1 MKRLVLVIA
10 VIGVAAAAFA
20 AWGAAAP
27 WSVSTPDKV
36 TAASKLPAL
45 PAEVK
50 ERKRWKIGVK
60 CDFPPFGYI
69 GANGKKGGYDVDVAR
84 RFAQIAFG
92 KSTRVS
98 MECVTTPSR
107 IPALMSKRVDI
118 IISTLT
124 YTLARDQQIDFSLP
138 YYDATGRLLVRNDT
152 NIANLAALAGKTV
165 VTTRGSIYDS
175 WIRNCFRDTRLL
187 VLDSTTSATLALKD
201 RRADT
206 FMFDDAL
213 LLGIAAND
221 SQLKLTSQ
229 KFLNLPWG
237 IGIRQGETEMK
248 AWVDA
253 AIRLM
258 KKNDEFATILKK
270 NAPRRYWKEFLTN
283 VPRPKGKPI
292 VYPTVSDSSKICP

>member
-1 MKRLVLVIA
+1 MRRFLLVMA

-20 AWGAAAP
+20 AWGAASP
-27 WSVSTPDKV
+27 WSGASRE
-36 TAASKLPAL
+36 AATMADKLPPL
-45 PAEVK
+45 PAEVRS
-50 ERKRWKIGVK
+50 RKRWKIGVK

-69 GANGKKGGYDVDVAR
+69 GANGKKGGYDVDVAK

-107 IPALMSKRVDI
+107 IPALMSERVDI

-124 YTLARDQQIDFSLP
+124 YTAQRDEQIDFSPP

-152 NIANLAALAGKTV
+152 SIQNLGALSGKTV
-165 VTTRGSIYDS
+165 VTTRGSIYDR
-175 WIRNCFRDTRLL
+175 WVRNCFKNSNLL

-221 SQLKLTSQ
+221 PQLKLTTQ

-237 IGIRQGETEMK
+237 IGIRQGDADMK

-253 AIRLM
+253 AVRLM
-258 KKNDEFATILKK
+258 TKNDEFAKILKK
-270 NAPRRYWKEFLTN
+270 NVPRRFWKEFLSN
-283 VPRPKGKPI
+283 VPRPKGKKI
-292 VYPTVSDSSKICP
+292 VYPSVSDPAALCP

>member
-27 WSVSTPDKV
+27 WSVSTPDKA

-92 KSTRVS
+92 KSNRVS

>member
-27 WSVSTPDKV
+27 WSVSTPDKA

-237 IGIRQGETEMK
+237 IGIWQGETEMK

>member
-10 VIGVAAAAFA
+10 FIGVAAAAFA

-27 WSVSTPDKV
+27 WSVSTPDQA

-45 PAEVK
+45 PAEVR

-124 YTLARDQQIDFSLP
+124 YTLARDQQIDFSIP

-152 NIANLAALAGKTV
+152 NIANLGALAGKTV

-175 WIRNCFRDTRLL
+175 WIRNCFNDTRLL

-270 NAPRRYWKEFLTN
+270 NAPRRFWKEFLTN

-292 VYPTVSDSSKICP
+292 VYPTVSDPSKVCP

>member
-1 MKRLVLVIA
+1 MKRLLLVIA
-10 VIGVAAAAFA
+10 AIGVAAAAFA

-27 WSVSTPDKV
+27 WSVSTPDKA
-36 TAASKLPAL
+36 TAATKLPAL

-50 ERKRWKIGVK
+50 QRKRWKIGVK

-69 GANGKKGGYDVDVAR
+69 GADGKKGGYDVDVAR
-84 RFAQIAFG
+84 RFATLAFG
-92 KSTRVS
+92 KANRVS

-124 YTLARDQQIDFSLP
+124 YTLARDQQIDFSIP

-152 NIANLAALAGKTV
+152 NIANLGALAGKTV

-175 WIRNCFRDTRLL
+175 WIRNCFSDTKLL

-221 SQLKLTSQ
+221 PQLKLTSQ
-229 KFLNLPWG
+229 
-237 IGIRQGETEMK
+237 
-248 AWVDA
+248 
-253 AIRLM
+253 
-258 KKNDEFATILKK
+258 TILKK
-270 NAPRRYWKEFLTN
+270 NAPRRFWKEFLTN
-283 VPRPKGKPI
+283 VPRPKGKAI
-292 VYPTVSDSSKICP
+292 VYPTVSDPSKLCP

>member
-1 MKRLVLVIA
+1 MKRLVLVLA
-10 VIGVAAAAFA
+10 VLGVAAAAFA
-20 AWGAAAP
+20 ALGAAAP
-27 WSVSTPDKV
+27 WSGAGKE
-36 TAASKLPAL
+36 AASAAEALPPL

-69 GANGKKGGYDVDVAR
+69 GADGKKGGYDVDVAK

-107 IPALMSKRVDI
+107 IPALMSERVDI

-124 YTLARDQQIDFSLP
+124 YTQERDRQIDFSLP

-152 NIANLAALAGKTV
+152 NIANLSALSGKTV
-165 VTTRGSIYDS
+165 VTTRGSIYDR
-175 WIRNCFRDTRLL
+175 WVRNCFRNTQLV

-221 SQLKLTSQ
+221 PQLKLTTQ

-248 AWVDA
+248 RWVDA

-258 KKNDEFATILKK
+258 TRRDEFAAILRK
-270 NAPRRYWKEFLTN
+270 NAPRRFWKEFLAN
-283 VPRPKGKPI
+283 VPRPTGKRI
-292 VYPTVSDSSKICP
+292 VYPTVSDPGALCP

>member
-1 MKRLVLVIA
+1 MRRFLLVIA

-20 AWGAAAP
+20 AWGAASP
-27 WSVSTPDKV
+27 WSGSSRE
-36 TAASKLPAL
+36 AATMADKLPAL

-50 ERKRWKIGVK
+50 ARKRWKIGVK

-69 GANGKKGGYDVDVAR
+69 GANGRKGGYDVDVAR

-107 IPALMSKRVDI
+107 IPALMSERVDI

-124 YTLARDQQIDFSLP
+124 YTAQRDEQIDFSLP

-152 NIANLAALAGKTV
+152 NIGSLGALSGKTV
-165 VTTRGSIYDS
+165 VTTRGSIYDR
-175 WIRNCFRDTRLL
+175 WVRNCFKNSNLL

-221 SQLKLTSQ
+221 ANLKLTTQ

-237 IGIRQGETEMK
+237 IGIRQGDTDMK
-248 AWVDA
+248 RWVDA

-258 KKNDEFATILKK
+258 TKNDEFATILKK
-270 NAPRRYWKEFLTN
+270 NAPRRFWKEFLTN
-283 VPRPKGKPI
+283 VPRPQGKRI
-292 VYPTVSDSSKICP
+292 TYPTVSDPAALCP

>member
-10 VIGVAAAAFA
+10 VIGVTAAAFA

-27 WSVSTPDKV
+27 WSVSAPDKV
-36 TAASKLPAL
+36 TTASKLPPL

-69 GANGKKGGYDVDVAR
+69 GANGRKGGYDVDVAR

-92 KSTRVS
+92 KSNRVS

-107 IPALMSKRVDI
+107 IPALMSERVDI

-124 YTLARDQQIDFSLP
+124 YTAQRDEQIDFSLP
-138 YYDATGRLLVRNDT
+138 YYDATGRLMVRNDT
-152 NIANLAALAGKTV
+152 NIPNLSALSGKTV
-165 VTTRGSIYDS
+165 VTTRGSIYDR
-175 WIRNCFRDTRLL
+175 WVRNCFRNSQLL

-237 IGIRQGETEMK
+237 IGIRQGETDMK
-248 AWVDA
+248 RWVDA

-258 KKNDEFATILKK
+258 TKNDEFATILKK
-270 NAPRRYWKEFLTN
+270 NAPRRFWKEFLAN
-283 VPRPKGKPI
+283 VPRPKGKRI
-292 VYPTVSDSSKICP
+292 VYPQASDPAALCP

>member
-1 MKRLVLVIA
+1 MRRFLLVIA
-10 VIGVAAAAFA
+10 VIGVAGAAFA

-27 WSVSTPDKV
+27 WNGANRE
-36 TAASKLPAL
+36 AASMADKLPAL

-50 ERKRWKIGVK
+50 GRKRWKIGVK

-69 GANGKKGGYDVDVAR
+69 GADGKKGGYDVDVAR
-84 RFAQIAFG
+84 RFATLAFG

-98 MECVTTPSR
+98 LECVTTPSR
-107 IPALMSKRVDI
+107 IPALMSERVDI

-124 YTLARDQQIDFSLP
+124 YTAQRDEQIDFSPP

-152 NIANLAALAGKTV
+152 QIANLGALSGKTV
-165 VTTRGSIYDS
+165 VTTRGSIYDR
-175 WIRNCFRDTRLL
+175 WVRNCFKNTNLL

-221 SQLKLTSQ
+221 SQLKLTTQ

-237 IGIRQGETEMK
+237 IGIRQGDTDMK

-253 AIRLM
+253 AVRLM
-258 KKNDEFATILKK
+258 TKNDEFATILKK
-270 NAPRRYWKEFLTN
+270 NAPRRFWKEFLTN
-283 VPRPKGKPI
+283 VPRPNGKKI
-292 VYPTVSDSSKICP
+292 VYPSVSDPAALCP

>member
-1 MKRLVLVIA
+1 MKRLLLVIA
-10 VIGVAAAAFA
+10 VVGVAAAALA

-27 WSVSTPDKV
+27 WSGASRE
-36 TAASKLPAL
+36 AATMADKLPPL

-50 ERKRWKIGVK
+50 SRKRWKIGVK

-69 GANGKKGGYDVDVAR
+69 GANGKKGGYDVDVAK

-107 IPALMSKRVDI
+107 IPALMSERVDI

-124 YTLARDQQIDFSLP
+124 YTAQRDEQIDFSPP

-152 NIANLAALAGKTV
+152 SIPNLGALSGKTV
-165 VTTRGSIYDS
+165 VTTRGSIYDR
-175 WIRNCFRDTRLL
+175 WVRNCFKGSNLL
-187 VLDSTTSATLALKD
+187 VLDSTTSSTLALKD

-221 SQLKLTSQ
+221 SQLKLTTQ

-237 IGIRQGETEMK
+237 IGIRQGDADMK

-253 AIRLM
+253 AVRLM
-258 KKNDEFATILKK
+258 TKNDEFAAILKK
-270 NAPRRYWKEFLTN
+270 NVPRRFWKEFLAN
-283 VPRPKGKPI
+283 VPRPKGKKI
-292 VYPTVSDSSKICP
+292 VYPSVSDPAALCP

>member
-1 MKRLVLVIA
+1 MRRLVLALA
-10 VIGVAAAAFA
+10 VAGIAAASFA

-27 WSVSTPDKV
+27 WSGASNEAA
-36 TAASKLPAL
+36 TAADALPPL
-45 PAEVK
+45 PAEVR

-69 GANGKKGGYDVDVAR
+69 GADGKKGGYDVDVAK

-107 IPALMSKRVDI
+107 IPALMSERVDI

-124 YTLARDQQIDFSLP
+124 YTQERDRQIDFSLP

-152 NIANLAALAGKTV
+152 NIANLSALSGKTV
-165 VTTRGSIYDS
+165 VTTRGSIYDR
-175 WIRNCFRDTRLL
+175 WVRNCFRNTQLL

-213 LLGIAAND
+213 VLGIAAND
-221 SQLKLTSQ
+221 PSLKLTTQ

-237 IGIRQGETEMK
+237 IGIRQGETDMK
-248 AWVDA
+248 RWVDA

-258 KKNDEFATILKK
+258 TRRDEFAAILRK
-270 NAPRRYWKEFLTN
+270 NAPRRFWKEFLTN
-283 VPRPKGKPI
+283 VPRPKGKRI
-292 VYPTVSDSSKICP
+292 VYPSVSDPGALCP

>member
-1 MKRLVLVIA
+1 MKRLLLVIA
-10 VIGVAAAAFA
+10 VIGVTAAAFA

-27 WSVSTPDKV
+27 WSVSAPDKV
-36 TAASKLPAL
+36 TMADKLPPL
-45 PAEVK
+45 PAEVR

-69 GANGKKGGYDVDVAR
+69 GADGKKGGYDVDVAK

-107 IPALMSKRVDI
+107 IPALMSERVDI

-124 YTLARDQQIDFSLP
+124 YTQQRDEQIDFSIP

-152 NIANLAALAGKTV
+152 NIANLSALSGKTV
-165 VTTRGSIYDS
+165 VTTRGSIYDR
-175 WIRNCFRDTRLL
+175 WVRNCFRNTNLL
-187 VLDSTTSATLALKD
+187 VLDSTTSSTLALKD

-221 SQLKLTSQ
+221 PQLKLTTQ

-237 IGIRQGETEMK
+237 IGIRQGETDMK
-248 AWVDA
+248 RWVDA

-258 KKNDEFATILKK
+258 TKNDEFATILKK
-270 NAPRRYWKEFLTN
+270 NAPRRFWKEFLTN
-283 VPRPKGKPI
+283 VPRPTGKRI
-292 VYPTVSDSSKICP
+292 VYPQASDPAALCP

>member
-1 MKRLVLVIA
+1 MKRLLLVIA

-27 WSVSTPDKV
+27 WSVSAPDKV
-36 TAASKLPAL
+36 TTATKLPPL

-50 ERKRWKIGVK
+50 ARKRWKIGVK

-69 GANGKKGGYDVDVAR
+69 GANGKKGGYDVDVAK

-107 IPALMSKRVDI
+107 IPALMSERVDI

-124 YTLARDQQIDFSLP
+124 YTAQRDEQIDFSLP
-138 YYDATGRLLVRNDT
+138 YYDATGRLMVRNDT
-152 NIANLAALAGKTV
+152 NIANLSALAGKTV
-165 VTTRGSIYDS
+165 VTTRGSIYDR
-175 WIRNCFRDTRLL
+175 WVRNCFKNSNLL

-237 IGIRQGETEMK
+237 IGIRQGETQMK
-248 AWVDA
+248 RWVDA

-258 KKNDEFATILKK
+258 TKNDEFAAILRK
-270 NAPRRYWKEFLTN
+270 NVPRRFWNEFLTN
-283 VPRPKGKPI
+283 VPRPKGKRI
-292 VYPTVSDSSKICP
+292 VYPTVSDPAALCP

>member
-10 VIGVAAAAFA
+10 VIGVTAAAFA

-27 WSVSTPDKV
+27 WSVSAPDKV
-36 TAASKLPAL
+36 TTASKLPPL

-69 GANGKKGGYDVDVAR
+69 GANGRKGGYDVDVAR

-92 KSTRVS
+92 KSNRVS

-107 IPALMSKRVDI
+107 IPALMSERVDI

-124 YTLARDQQIDFSLP
+124 YTAQRDEQIDFSLP
-138 YYDATGRLLVRNDT
+138 YYDATGRLMVRNDT
-152 NIANLAALAGKTV
+152 NIPNLSALSGKTV
-165 VTTRGSIYDS
+165 VTTRGSIYDR
-175 WIRNCFRDTRLL
+175 WVRNCFRNSQLL

-248 AWVDA
+248 RWVDA

-258 KKNDEFATILKK
+258 TKNDEFATILKK
-270 NAPRRYWKEFLTN
+270 NAPRRFWKEFLAN
-283 VPRPKGKPI
+283 VPRPKGKRI
-292 VYPTVSDSSKICP
+292 VYPQASDPAALCP

>member
-1 MKRLVLVIA
+1 MKRFMLVIA

-27 WSVSTPDKV
+27 WSGEARE
-36 TAASKLPAL
+36 TASMADKLPPL
-45 PAEVK
+45 PADVK
-50 ERKRWKIGVK
+50 ARKRWKIGVK

-69 GANGKKGGYDVDVAR
+69 GADGKKGGYDVDVAK

-107 IPALMSKRVDI
+107 IPALMSERVDI

-124 YTLARDQQIDFSLP
+124 YTTQRDEQIDFSLP
-138 YYDATGRLLVRNDT
+138 YYDATGRLMVRNDT
-152 NIANLAALAGKTV
+152 NIANLAALSGKTI
-165 VTTRGSIYDS
+165 VTTRGSIYDR
-175 WIRNCFRDTRLL
+175 WVRNCFKSSNLL
-187 VLDSTTSATLALKD
+187 VLDSTTSSTLALKD

-221 SQLKLTSQ
+221 SQLKLTTQ
-229 KFLNLPWG
+229 KFLKLPWG
-237 IGIRQGETEMK
+237 IGIRQGETDMK
-248 AWVDA
+248 RWVDA

-258 KKNDEFATILKK
+258 TKNDEFATILKK
-270 NAPRRYWKEFLTN
+270 NAPRRYWKEFLAN
-283 VPRPKGKPI
+283 VPRPKGKKI
-292 VYPTVSDSSKICP
+292 VYPTVSDPAALCP

>member
-1 MKRLVLVIA
+1 MRRLLLVIA

-20 AWGAAAP
+20 ALGVAAP
-27 WSVSTPDKV
+27 WNGSSQE
-36 TAASKLPAL
+36 AATMADKLPPL
-45 PAEVK
+45 PAEVRS
-50 ERKRWKIGVK
+50 RKRWKIGVK

-69 GANGKKGGYDVDVAR
+69 AASGRKGGYDVDVAR
-84 RFAQIAFG
+84 RFAQLAFG

-107 IPALMSKRVDI
+107 IPALMSERVDI

-124 YTLARDQQIDFSLP
+124 YTAQRDEQIDFSPP

-152 NIANLAALAGKTV
+152 SIQNLGALSGKTV
-165 VTTRGSIYDS
+165 VTTRGSIYDR
-175 WIRNCFRDTRLL
+175 WVRNCFKNSNLL

-221 SQLKLTSQ
+221 PGLKLTTQ

-237 IGIRQGETEMK
+237 IGIRQGDTDMK

-253 AIRLM
+253 AVRLM
-258 KKNDEFATILKK
+258 TKNDEFATILKK
-270 NAPRRYWKEFLTN
+270 NVPRRFWKEFLAN
-283 VPRPKGKPI
+283 VPRPNAKKI
-292 VYPTVSDSSKICP
+292 VYPSVSDPAALCP

>member
-27 WSVSTPDKV
+27 WSVSTPDKA

-69 GANGKKGGYDVDVAR
+69 GANGRKGGYDVDVAR

-175 WIRNCFRDTRLL
+175 WIRNCFHDTRLL

>member
-10 VIGVAAAAFA
+10 VIGVTAAAFA

-27 WSVSTPDKV
+27 WSVSAPDKV
-36 TAASKLPAL
+36 TTASKLPPL

-175 WIRNCFRDTRLL
+175 WIRNCFHDTRLL

>member
-1 MKRLVLVIA
+1 MKRFMLVIA

-27 WSVSTPDKV
+27 WSGEARE
-36 TAASKLPAL
+36 TASMADKLPPL
-45 PAEVK
+45 PADVK
-50 ERKRWKIGVK
+50 ARKRWKIGVK

-69 GANGKKGGYDVDVAR
+69 GADGKKGGYDVDVAK

-107 IPALMSKRVDI
+107 IPALMSERVDI

-124 YTLARDQQIDFSLP
+124 YTTQRDEQIDFSLP
-138 YYDATGRLLVRNDT
+138 YYDATGRLMVRNDT
-152 NIANLAALAGKTV
+152 NIANLAALSGKTI
-165 VTTRGSIYDS
+165 VTTRGSIYDR
-175 WIRNCFRDTRLL
+175 WVRNCFKSSNLL
-187 VLDSTTSATLALKD
+187 VLDSTTSSTLALKD

-221 SQLKLTSQ
+221 SQLKLTTQ
-229 KFLNLPWG
+229 KFLKLPWG
-237 IGIRQGETEMK
+237 IGIRQGETDMK
-248 AWVDA
+248 RWVDA

-258 KKNDEFATILKK
+258 IKNDEFATILKK
-270 NAPRRYWKEFLTN
+270 NAPRRFWKEFLAN
-283 VPRPKGKPI
+283 VPRPNGKKI
-292 VYPTVSDSSKICP
+292 VYPTVSDPAALCP

>member
-1 MKRLVLVIA
+1 MKRLLLVIA
-10 VIGVAAAAFA
+10 VIGVSVAAFA

-27 WSVSTPDKV
+27 WSGVSRE
-36 TAASKLPAL
+36 AATMADKLPPL
-45 PAEVK
+45 PSEVK
-50 ERKRWKIGVK
+50 DRKRWKIGVK

-107 IPALMSKRVDI
+107 IPALMSERVDI

-124 YTLARDQQIDFSLP
+124 YTAQRDEQIDFSPP

-152 NIANLAALAGKTV
+152 SIANLGALSGKTV
-165 VTTRGSIYDS
+165 VTTRGSIYDR
-175 WIRNCFRDTRLL
+175 WVRNCFKSSTLL
-187 VLDSTTSATLALKD
+187 VLDSTTSSTLALKD

-221 SQLKLTSQ
+221 PQLKLTTQ

-237 IGIRQGETEMK
+237 IGIRQGDADMK

-253 AIRLM
+253 AVRLM
-258 KKNDEFATILKK
+258 TKNDEFAAILRK
-270 NAPRRYWKEFLTN
+270 NVPRRFWKEFLAN
-283 VPRPKGKPI
+283 VPRPKGKKI
-292 VYPTVSDSSKICP
+292 VYPSVSDPAALCP

>member
-1 MKRLVLVIA
+1 MRRLLLVIA

-20 AWGAAAP
+20 AWGVAAP
-27 WSVSTPDKV
+27 WSGSSRE
-36 TAASKLPAL
+36 AATMADKLPPL
-45 PAEVK
+45 PAEVRS
-50 ERKRWKIGVK
+50 RKRWKIGVK

-69 GANGKKGGYDVDVAR
+69 APNGKKGGYDVDVAR

-107 IPALMSKRVDI
+107 IPALMSERVDI

-124 YTLARDQQIDFSLP
+124 YTAQRDEQIDFSPP

-152 NIANLAALAGKTV
+152 SIQNLGALSGKTV
-165 VTTRGSIYDS
+165 VTTRGSIYDR
-175 WIRNCFRDTRLL
+175 WVRNCFKNSNLL

-221 SQLKLTSQ
+221 PGLKLTTQ
-229 KFLNLPWG
+229 KFLKLPWG
-237 IGIRQGETEMK
+237 IGIRQGDTDMK

-253 AIRLM
+253 AVRLM
-258 KKNDEFATILKK
+258 TKNDEFATILKK
-270 NAPRRYWKEFLTN
+270 NVPRRFWKEFLAN
-283 VPRPKGKPI
+283 VPRPNAKKI
-292 VYPTVSDSSKICP
+292 VYPSVSDPAALCP

>member
-1 MKRLVLVIA
+1 MERTESRVGL
-10 VIGVAAAAFA
+10 AA
-20 AWGAAAP
+20 
-27 WSVSTPDKV
+27 D
-36 TAASKLPAL
+36 KLPAL
-45 PAEVK
+45 PSEVK
-50 ERKRWKIGVK
+50 NRKRWKIGVK

-69 GANGKKGGYDVDVAR
+69 GADGKKGGYDVDVAR

-92 KSTRVS
+92 KLNRVS

-107 IPALMSKRVDI
+107 IPALMSERVDI

-124 YTLARDQQIDFSLP
+124 YTAQRDEQIDFSLP
-138 YYDATGRLLVRNDT
+138 YYDATGRLMVRNDT
-152 NIANLAALAGKTV
+152 SVPNISALSNMKV
-165 VTTRGSIYDS
+165 VTTRGSIYDR
-175 WIRNCFRDTRLL
+175 WVRNCFKSADLL

-221 SQLKLTSQ
+221 SQLKLTTQ

-237 IGIRQGETEMK
+237 IGIRQGDSDMK

-258 KKNDEFATILKK
+258 TKNDEFATILKK
-270 NAPRRYWKEFLTN
+270 NAPRRFWKEFLTN
-283 VPRPKGKPI
+283 VPRPKGKKI
-292 VYPTVSDSSKICP
+292 VYPTVSDPAALCP

>member
-1 MKRLVLVIA
+1 MKRLLLVIA

-27 WSVSTPDKV
+27 WSVSTPDKA
-36 TAASKLPAL
+36 TAATKLPAL

-50 ERKRWKIGVK
+50 QRKRWKIGVK

-69 GANGKKGGYDVDVAR
+69 GADGKKGGYDVDVAK
-84 RFAQIAFG
+84 RFATLAFG
-92 KSTRVS
+92 KSNRVS

-124 YTLARDQQIDFSLP
+124 YTLARDQQIDFSIP

-152 NIANLAALAGKTV
+152 NIANLGALAGKTV

-175 WIRNCFRDTRLL
+175 WIRNCFSDTKLL

-221 SQLKLTSQ
+221 PQLKLTSQ
-229 KFLNLPWG
+229 RFLNLPWG
-237 IGIRQGETEMK
+237 IGIRQGETDMK

-253 AIRLM
+253 AVRLM

-270 NAPRRYWKEFLTN
+270 NAPRRFWKEFLTN
-283 VPRPKGKPI
+283 VPRPKGKAI
-292 VYPTVSDSSKICP
+292 VYPTVSDPSKLCP

>member
-1 MKRLVLVIA
+1 MLAIA

-27 WSVSTPDKV
+27 WSGESRESAAT
-36 TAASKLPAL
+36 ASKLPPL

-50 ERKRWKIGVK
+50 ARKRWKIGVK

-69 GANGKKGGYDVDVAR
+69 GADGKKGGYDVDVAK

-107 IPALMSKRVDI
+107 IPALMSERVDI

-124 YTLARDQQIDFSLP
+124 YTAQRDEQIDFSLP
-138 YYDATGRLLVRNDT
+138 YYDATGRLMVRNDT
-152 NIANLAALAGKTV
+152 NIANLAALSGKTV
-165 VTTRGSIYDS
+165 VTTRGSIYDR
-175 WIRNCFRDTRLL
+175 WVRNCFKNTNLL
-187 VLDSTTSATLALKD
+187 VLDSTTSSTLALKD

-221 SQLKLTSQ
+221 SQLKLTTQ

-237 IGIRQGETEMK
+237 IGIRQGETDMK
-248 AWVDA
+248 RWVDA

-258 KKNDEFATILKK
+258 TKNDEFATILKK
-270 NAPRRYWKEFLTN
+270 NAPRRFWKEFLTN
-283 VPRPKGKPI
+283 VPRPKGKRI
-292 VYPTVSDSSKICP
+292 VYPTVSDPAALCP

>member
-1 MKRLVLVIA
+1 MLAIA

-27 WSVSTPDKV
+27 WSGESRESAAT
-36 TAASKLPAL
+36 ASKLPPL

-50 ERKRWKIGVK
+50 ARKRWKIGVK

-69 GANGKKGGYDVDVAR
+69 GADGKKGGYDVDVAK

-107 IPALMSKRVDI
+107 IPALMSERVDI

-124 YTLARDQQIDFSLP
+124 YTAQRDEQIDFSLP
-138 YYDATGRLLVRNDT
+138 YYDATGRLMVRNDT
-152 NIANLAALAGKTV
+152 NIANLAALSGKTV
-165 VTTRGSIYDS
+165 VTTRGSIYDR
-175 WIRNCFRDTRLL
+175 WVRNCFKSTNLL
-187 VLDSTTSATLALKD
+187 VLDSTTSSTLALKD

-221 SQLKLTSQ
+221 SQLKLTTQ

-237 IGIRQGETEMK
+237 IGIRQGETDMK
-248 AWVDA
+248 RWVDA

-258 KKNDEFATILKK
+258 TKNDEFATILRK
-270 NAPRRYWKEFLTN
+270 NAPRRFWKEFLTN
-283 VPRPKGKPI
+283 VPRPKGKRI
-292 VYPTVSDSSKICP
+292 VYPSVSDPAALCP

>member
-27 WSVSTPDKV
+27 WSVSTPDKA

>member
-1 MKRLVLVIA
+1 MRRLVLVLA
-10 VIGVAAAAFA
+10 VVGVAAAAFA

-27 WSVSTPDKV
+27 WSGAGKEAA
-36 TAASKLPAL
+36 TAAEALPPL

-50 ERKRWKIGVK
+50 ARKRWKIGVK

-69 GANGKKGGYDVDVAR
+69 GADGKKGGYDVDVAK

-107 IPALMSKRVDI
+107 IPALMSERVDI

-124 YTLARDQQIDFSLP
+124 YTQQRDEQIDFSIP

-152 NIANLAALAGKTV
+152 NIANMSALAGKTV
-165 VTTRGSIYDS
+165 VTTRGSIYDR
-175 WIRNCFRDTRLL
+175 WVRNCFRSSQLI

-221 SQLKLTSQ
+221 SQLKLTTQ

-237 IGIRQGETEMK
+237 IGIRQGETDMK
-248 AWVDA
+248 RWVDA

-258 KKNDEFATILKK
+258 TRRDEFATILKK
-270 NAPRRYWKEFLTN
+270 NAPRRFWKEFLTN
-283 VPRPKGKPI
+283 VPRPKGKRI
-292 VYPTVSDSSKICP
+292 VYPQVSDPAALCP

>member
-1 MKRLVLVIA
+1 MLAIA
-10 VIGVAAAAFA
+10 LIGVAAAAFA

-27 WSVSTPDKV
+27 WSGESRESATM
-36 TAASKLPAL
+36 AEKLPPL

-50 ERKRWKIGVK
+50 ARKRWKIGVK

-69 GANGKKGGYDVDVAR
+69 GADGKKGGYDVDVAR

-107 IPALMSKRVDI
+107 IPALMSERVDI

-124 YTLARDQQIDFSLP
+124 YTAQRDEQIDFSLP

-152 NIANLAALAGKTV
+152 NISNLGALSGKTV
-165 VTTRGSIYDS
+165 VTTRGSIYDR
-175 WIRNCFRDTRLL
+175 WVRNCFRNSQLL

-221 SQLKLTSQ
+221 SQLKLTTQ

-237 IGIRQGETEMK
+237 IGIRQGETDMK
-248 AWVDA
+248 RWVDA

-258 KKNDEFATILKK
+258 TKNDEFATILKK
-270 NAPRRYWKEFLTN
+270 NAPRRFWKEFLTN
-283 VPRPKGKPI
+283 VPRPKAKRI
-292 VYPTVSDSSKICP
+292 VYPTVSDPAALCP